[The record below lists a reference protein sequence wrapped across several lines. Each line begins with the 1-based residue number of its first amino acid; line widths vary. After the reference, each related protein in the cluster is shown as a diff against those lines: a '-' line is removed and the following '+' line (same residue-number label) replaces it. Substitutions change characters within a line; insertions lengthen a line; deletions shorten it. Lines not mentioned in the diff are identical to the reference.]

1 MKRLLLILSVLLGN
15 VYVGGLKAFADIAG
29 NAPNDTISKAEKDT
43 VIWRNDTEWDLEYE
57 EDAEFLREDADTMSM
72 AAVEEALKDNLTDI
86 VKPKFVP
93 NPIRAMWLGM
103 VFPCGGQIYN
113 RKFWKLPIFYGGY
126 LGCVYAF
133 SWNSQMLKDYTQA
146 YLDIMDN
153 DPNTKSYEKM
163 LPLGYDITGKEERFK
178 DIFKRKKDYFRKYRD
193 MSIFAFAGV
202 YLLSIIDAYVDAEL
216 STFDISRDLS
226 IHWEP
231 TLMHGEDLLQRRY
244 GQRAV
249 GVQCSL
255 NF

>member
-1 MKRLLLILSVLLGN
+1 MILSVLLGN

-72 AAVEEALKDNLTDI
+72 AAVDEALKDNLTDI

-133 SWNSQMLKDYTQA
+133 SS
-146 YLDIMDN
+146 
-153 DPNTKSYEKM
+153 
-163 LPLGYDITGKEERFK
+163 RFTASVL
-178 DIFKRKKDYFRKYRD
+178 ILFLCSDYFSS
-193 MSIFAFAGV
+193 M
-202 YLLSIIDAYVDAEL
+202 L
-216 STFDISRDLS
+216 
-226 IHWEP
+226 
-231 TLMHGEDLLQRRY
+231 
-244 GQRAV
+244 
-249 GVQCSL
+249 
-255 NF
+255 